1 MRASKNANAKYKN
14 CLSHFSVYRPS
25 LKGITIR
32 HPPQAF
38 PLGLLAPRLLGVLLF
53 LAIPALRSGGE
64 GRTAVWG
71 EEGIL
76 SPASVSSSQ
85 MLFGVFSA
93 LYCFSLCYALWLR
106 LMCLRSPPSH
116 NPSPRFHI
124 RVYFYS
130 RVLRFLLRRRSSF
143 SPGRPSGNA

>member
-1 MRASKNANAKYKN
+1 MRASKKYKIKYKN

-53 LAIPALRSGGE
+53 LAISALRSGGE

-93 LYCFSLCYALWLR
+93 LYCLD
-106 LMCLRSPPSH
+106 
-116 NPSPRFHI
+116 
-124 RVYFYS
+124 V
-130 RVLRFLLRRRSSF
+130 VLRFVTSFNVPSESALAQPLSSF
-143 SPGRPSGNA
+143 SYWSMWCRFRF